1 MKVLQTTENIKSE
14 NRSFRV
20 HEGQVFTYTQSKA
33 GLSFFYGKRKV
44 LEDSVS
50 TEPMD
55 M

>member
-1 MKVLQTTENIKSE
+1 MKVLQTTETIKGE
-14 NRSFRV
+14 KRGFRMR
-20 HEGQVFTYTQSKA
+20 EGQVFTYTQSKT

-50 TEPMD
+50 TDPTD